1 MEARLRNRL
10 LALLAAIWVLASAF
24 TLGSL
29 WRGTGAVLDS
39 ALQETAER
47 LLLIPASA
55 WASPDAAEAMDR
67 FGDHHELVVYQVFA
81 DGRLLWRSQKAP
93 RTPLAPVGV
102 TGLVD
107 AGAWRVYAL
116 GGAAGGPYVQVAE
129 PKANRRDLVG
139 AQFVGLSVALLVLL
153 GLAALVV
160 NWVLRRSF
168 RDLEPARQQLARLG
182 ADGLRP
188 IEGAAA
194 PAELQPWVDTVNA
207 LLARLARLVDSERA
221 FAADAAHEL
230 RTPLAAARA
239 QLQRLQHAA
248 GDDERAASAQ
258 AVTRQLDR
266 MTRLCTRLLQLAR
279 IDAGTALRR
288 EVVDLVTLARLVV
301 DEQRELRHA
310 SRIEIVQRAPAAA
323 LGDLDALGIALGN
336 LVGNAL
342 QHAGDGARIT
352 VTIDGATVRVED
364 DGPGVD
370 PARLPDLRRRFERG
384 GSRRDLLG
392 SGIGLALADRIACD
406 SGGRLELQS
415 PCANGRGFRATLQ
428 LQPAAVSALSPM

>member
-1 MEARLRNRL
+1 MEARLRARL
-10 LALLAAIWVLASAF
+10 LVLLAAIWVLASAF
-24 TLGSL
+24 ALGSL

-47 LLLIPASA
+47 LLLISASA
-55 WASPDAAEAMDR
+55 WGSPDSAEVMDR

-93 RTPLAPVGV
+93 RTPLAPAGSS
-102 TGLVD
+102 GLVD
-107 AGAWRVYAL
+107 AGEWRVYAL
-116 GGAAGGPYVQVAE
+116 GSASSGPSVQVGE
-129 PKANRRDLVG
+129 PLVHRRSLVG
-139 AQFVGLSVALLVLL
+139 AQFAGLSVGLLVLL

-168 RDLEPARQQLARLG
+168 RDLEPAREQLAQLG
-182 ADGLRP
+182 ADGLGP
-188 IEGAAA
+188 IRAASA

-207 LLARLARLVDSERA
+207 LLARLARLLDSERA

-239 QLQRLQHAA
+239 QLQRLQQAA

-258 AVTRQLDR
+258 AVMRQLDR

-288 EVVDLVTLARLVV
+288 EPVDLASLTRLVV
-301 DEQRELRHA
+301 DEQREARHA
-310 SRIEIVQRAPAAA
+310 GRIEVVQRGPAAA

-342 QHAGDGARIT
+342 QHAGDGALIT
-352 VTIDGATVRVED
+352 VTVDGATVSVED
-364 DGPGVD
+364 DGPGVE
-370 PARLPDLRRRFERG
+370 PARLPELLQRFERG
-384 GSRRDLLG
+384 GIRRDLFG
-392 SGIGLALADRIACD
+392 SGIGLALADRIARD
-406 SGGRLELQS
+406 SGGRLVLQS
-415 PCANGRGFRATLQ
+415 PCAGGRGFRATLE
-428 LQPAAVSALSPM
+428 LRPAAAPAP